1 MQNGILYFKHFLI
14 KLIVNSS
21 ILTQMLSTL
30 VSFLSYND
38 EGNYEKGISWDRQFL
53 RNQGSKFPS
62 LLGSGLKFCLKYLDH
77 SQKHTPR
84 YDPDLNFNL
93 KTCNLTMSGKAS
105 FIIRSCQLS

>member
-1 MQNGILYFKHFLI
+1 MKRESRGIDNFCGIRDQNSHRF
-14 KLIVNSS
+14 
-21 ILTQMLSTL
+21 
-30 VSFLSYND
+30 
-38 EGNYEKGISWDRQFL
+38 WDQ
-53 RNQGSKFPS
+53 
-62 LLGSGLKFCLKYLDH
+62 GLKFCLKYLDH